1 MRLLSF
7 LLFICFAIIVNAQSN
22 SPTKT
27 IDRRLTEAFEKS
39 YLQRI
44 QYKNPALLQR
54 WTFYLDHSYYVTPYI
69 AKKFNDSVPSI
80 QVKDLSSINI
90 FQLEKANKH
99 LKRDW
104 NKPMAYRIS
113 GTNKMLVYYAGK
125 DFIEDFNAWRAGLE
139 K

>member
-7 LLFICFAIIVNAQSN
+7 LLFIVFSISAVAQDN
-22 SPTKT
+22 NRTKT
-27 IDRRLTEAFEKS
+27 IDKRLSDAFEKS

-54 WTFYLDHSYYVTPYI
+54 WTFYLDHSFYVASYVP
-69 AKKFNDSVPSI
+69 KKFDTSTPAI
-80 QVKDLSSINI
+80 QVKDMSNINI

-113 GTNKMLVYYAGK
+113 GTNKMLVYHAGK
-125 DFIEDFNAWRAGLE
+125 DFIEDFNAWRADE
-139 K
+139 

>member
-7 LLFICFAIIVNAQSN
+7 LLFICFAINVGAQAN
-22 SPTKT
+22 TPIKT
-27 IDRRLTEAFEKS
+27 IDRRLSDAFEKS

-44 QYKNPALLQR
+44 QYKNPELLER
-54 WTFYLDHSYYVTPYI
+54 WTYYLDHSFYVAPYVP
-69 AKKFNDSVPSI
+69 KKFEKSTTPSI

-104 NKPMAYRIS
+104 NKPMVYRIS
-113 GTNKMLVYYAGK
+113 GTNKILVYHAGK
-125 DFIEDFNAWRAGLE
+125 DFIEDFNTWRAGE
-139 K
+139 